1 MIAIVIIVFI
11 FGVAV
16 GFKFGGEQALRR
28 LAESERQKMRSAA
41 GLKPK
46 R

>member
-11 FGVAV
+11 GGVIV
-16 GFKFGGEQALRR
+16 GMKLGGEQALRR

-41 GLKPK
+41 RLKK
-46 R
+46 